1 MNNDFTATPA
11 AAASNAT
18 PAEAETEAKTTKP
31 LSANEG
37 IKLASNYLRGT
48 IAEDVLDTSTGAF
61 TPDNAQ
67 LIKFHG
73 FYEQDDR
80 DQRLALRKAGKERA
94 YSVML
99 RVRLPGGRCTPEQ
112 WRILDDLSLKVAGKH
127 TLRLTTRQ
135 TIQFY
140 GILKGDVRKLIQ
152 GLHKVLLDSIAACG
166 DVNRNVMAPPNPER
180 HPAHQEVYEHAKAWS
195 EFALPRT
202 RAWHE
207 IWIDNE
213 LVAGGEPKAVPPPPP
228 PPPPLPATA
237 AALATTTTAVPAL
250 AAYPEYADIAE
261 TKEGE
266 EPLYGPAY
274 LPRKLKVGFAIPPS
288 NDVDVFSQDLGF
300 IAILENDKLVGYN
313 VTVGGGMGMSHGN
326 EATFPRLADLIGFI
340 TPDQIKRIG
349 AAVLTTQRDYGDRAN
364 RRHARLKYTIGD
376 RGIAWFKAEVEKRSG
391 ITLAPAR
398 PFAFQTI
405 QDPHGWH
412 ACADGTWF
420 YGLHLLSGR
429 IEDRENWL
437 MQTALREI
445 AQLHTGDF
453 RLTPSQNLT
462 LSGVTAEQKPRIEAI
477 LQKHG
482 LSRENA
488 QSALRLNALSCVALP
503 TCPLA
508 LSESER
514 ELPAILEKF
523 QPVFDAVGLRGQPV
537 SIRVTG
543 CPNGC
548 ARPFLAEIALV
559 GKAPGKYAVYL
570 GGNYAGR
577 RLNRLMSASATVD
590 EAVKLL
596 TPVIGRYAA
605 ERNEGEGF
613 GDFCDRAILP
623 SDATLHKVGA
633 HPPTLAPATD
643 AATT

>member
-1 MNNDFTATPA
+1 MSNDPTATTSATRGADRPFPANPANPAASASAASSATPA
-11 AAASNAT
+11 APT
-18 PAEAETEAKTTKP
+18 ETAKP
-31 LSANEG
+31 PSANEG
-37 IKLASNYLRGT
+37 IKTASNYLRGT
-48 IAEDVLDTSTGAF
+48 IAEDVLNTSTGAF
-61 TPDNAQ
+61 MPDNAQ

-135 TIQFY
+135 TFQFY

-152 GLHKVLLDSIAACG
+152 GLHKALLDSIAACG

-180 HPAHQEVYEHAKAWS
+180 HPALQEVYEHAKAWS

-202 RAWHE
+202 RAYHE
-207 IWIDNE
+207 IWIDDE
-213 LVAGGEPKAVPPPPP
+213 LVAGGEPKAELPPS
-228 PPPPLPATA
+228 PA
-237 AALATTTTAVPAL
+237 AT
-250 AAYPEYADIAE
+250 AYPEYAGIAG
-261 TKEGE
+261 TKDGE
-266 EPLYGPAY
+266 EPLYGATY
-274 LPRKLKVGFAIPPS
+274 LPRKFKVGFAIPPS

-340 TPDQIKRIG
+340 TPDQLKRIG
-349 AAVLTTQRDYGDRAN
+349 AAVLTTQRDYGDRTN
-364 RRHARLKYTIGD
+364 RRHARLKYTIED

-391 ITLAPAR
+391 VTLAPAR
-398 PFAFQTI
+398 PFEFTTI

-429 IEDRENWL
+429 IEDRENWP

-445 AQLHTGDF
+445 AQIHTGDF

-462 LSGVTAEQKPRIEAI
+462 LSGVTVEQKLRIEAI

-482 LSRENA
+482 LSRENT

-523 QPVFDAVGLRGQPV
+523 QPVFDAAGLRDQPV

-548 ARPFLAEIALV
+548 ARPYLAEIALV

-570 GGNYAGR
+570 GGNYTGR
-577 RLNRLMSASATVD
+577 RLNRLVSASSTVD
-590 EAVKLL
+590 DAVKLL
-596 TPVIGRYAA
+596 TPVIERYAA
-605 ERNEGEGF
+605 ERGEGEGF
-613 GDFCDRAILP
+613 GDFCDRVILP
-623 SDATLHKVGA
+623 ADATLHKVGSR
-633 HPPTLAPATD
+633 PLTPAPAAAVAA
-643 AATT
+643 AAT